1 MEGAKR
7 PRVKICCIQ
16 NIEEC
21 ELAIRYGA
29 SALGLVSEMP
39 SGPGPIPED
48 LIARIASRIPP
59 GVDSFLLTC
68 KQDPIAVIEQHRR
81 TRTTAI
87 QLVDSFPLAGYSKL
101 RVGMPGIR
109 IIQVIHVRDD
119 SSLDEAKS
127 VALHVDALLLDSGNP
142 GAAVKEL
149 GGTGRTHNWEI
160 SRRISQE
167 VGIPVYLAGGLKPE
181 NIGEAAVRVQ
191 PFGVDVCSG
200 VRTNGKLDEAKLAA
214 FFQNIRA

>member
-1 MEGAKR
+1 MTHPTR

-16 NIEEC
+16 SLEEA

-29 SALGLVSEMP
+29 SAIGLVSEMP

-59 GVDSFLLTC
+59 GVDSFLLTS
-68 KQDPIAVIEQHRR
+68 KQDPIAVIGQHRR

-109 IIQVIHVRDD
+109 IIQVIHVVDN
-119 SSLDEAKS
+119 SSFDEALS
-127 VALHVDALLLDSGNP
+127 AAPHVDALLLDSGNP
-142 GAAVKEL
+142 SASVKEL

-160 SRRISQE
+160 SSRIVSE
-167 VGIPVYLAGGLKPE
+167 AGKPVYLAGGLKPE
-181 NIGEAAVRVQ
+181 NVAEAIARVQ
-191 PFGVDVCSG
+191 PFAVDICSG
-200 VRTNGKLDEAKLAA
+200 VRTNGKLDETKLAA
-214 FFQNIRA
+214 FFENIRA

>member
-1 MEGAKR
+1 MSVALR

-16 NIEEC
+16 SLEEA
-21 ELAIRYGA
+21 ELAIQYGA
-29 SALGLVSEMP
+29 SAIGLVSAMP

-59 GVDSFLLTC
+59 GVDSFLLTS

-81 TRTTAI
+81 MRTTAI

-109 IIQVIHVRDD
+109 IVQVIHVLDT
-119 SSLDEAKS
+119 SSLDEAVS

-149 GGTGRTHNWEI
+149 GGTGRTHNWDI
-160 SRRISQE
+160 SLSIRNAVS
-167 VGIPVYLAGGLKPE
+167 VPVYLAGGLKAE
-181 NIGEAAVRVQ
+181 NVREAIIHVH

-200 VRTNGKLDEAKLAA
+200 VRTNRKLDETKLAA
-214 FFQNIRA
+214 FFENIRG

>member
-1 MEGAKR
+1 M
-7 PRVKICCIQ
+7 KICCIQ
-16 NIEEC
+16 SLEEA

-29 SALGLVSEMP
+29 SAIGLVSAMP

-48 LIARIASRIPP
+48 LIARIASHIPP
-59 GVDSFLLTC
+59 GVDSFLLTS

-81 TRTTAI
+81 MRTSAI

-109 IIQVIHVRDD
+109 IVQVIHVRDT
-119 SSLDEAKS
+119 SSLDEAVS

-149 GGTGRTHNWEI
+149 GGTGRTHDWDI
-160 SRRISQE
+160 SLSIQNAVR
-167 VGIPVYLAGGLKPE
+167 IPVYLAGGLKAE
-181 NIGEAAVRVQ
+181 NVAKAIVRVQ

-200 VRTNGKLDEAKLAA
+200 VRTNGRLDEAKLTA
-214 FFQNIRA
+214 FFRNVAA

>member
-1 MEGAKR
+1 MSVALR

-16 NIEEC
+16 SLEEA
-21 ELAIRYGA
+21 ELAIQYGA
-29 SALGLVSEMP
+29 SAIGLVSAMP

-59 GVDSFLLTC
+59 GVDSFLLTSN
-68 KQDPIAVIEQHRR
+68 QDPIAVIEQHRR
-81 TRTTAI
+81 MRTTAI

-109 IIQVIHVRDD
+109 IVQVIHVLDT
-119 SSLDEAKS
+119 SSLDEAVS
-127 VALHVDALLLDSGNP
+127 VALHVDALLLDSGDP

-149 GGTGRTHNWEI
+149 GGTGRTHNWDI
-160 SRRISQE
+160 SLSIRNAVS
-167 VGIPVYLAGGLKPE
+167 VPVYLAGGLKAE
-181 NIGEAAVRVQ
+181 NVREAIIHVH

-200 VRTNGKLDEAKLAA
+200 VRTNRKLDETKLAA
-214 FFQNIRA
+214 FFENIRG